1 MNVKKN
7 TLKDSVSALPQKFAK
22 SVPAQLTALGI
33 VIFVLCGFLWLNY
46 LHKDTT
52 NVFNGMLRGSLSTA
66 GVTKTVSEKSEGSD
80 FSQITQLQLGAE
92 NFSRGRTRLTQE
104 VNGQANI
111 VVTETIGTPNADF
124 VRYADIQVPNDP
136 KLQEQYK
143 KASGIWGKSITTDD
157 GSFKARYFSEA
168 LLILGIVPIGNVSAS
183 QREGLLTY
191 LKDNKVYTIDPLKPI
206 KKETIDGRQM
216 YVYPVK
222 LKLQAYV
229 TYLQKFAGA
238 IGLGEVPG
246 LDPAAYANAPD
257 TALEMA
263 IDPLSRQLV
272 RVTYSDN
279 PNRKETYSAYGVVT
293 DENLPEQTVSLSEL
307 QSKVQLLQ

>member
-80 FSQITQLQLGAE
+80 FSQITQLQIGAE

-168 LLILGIVPIGNVSAS
+168 LLILGIVPIGNVSAA
-183 QREGLLTY
+183 QREELLTY
-191 LKDNKVYTIDPLKPI
+191 LKDNKVYTIDPLKEI
-206 KKETIDGRQM
+206 KKESIDGREV

-246 LDPAAYANAPD
+246 LDPEAYAGAAD
-257 TALEMA
+257 TSIEMA
-263 IDPLSRQLV
+263 IDPISRQLL
-272 RVTYSDN
+272 RVTYADN
-279 PNRKETYSAYGVVT
+279 PNRTETYGSYGVLA
-293 DENLPEQTVSLSEL
+293 DDKLPEDTISLSEL
-307 QSKVQLLQ
+307 QSKVQQLQ